1 MNNSLHEQICYRILL
16 SIGDSLEL
24 KTMLSMSLSSYIR
37 ELGCTRGAVL
47 LVPEKAEQN
56 FRLALSFSIPRKIER
71 HASFNILYEE
81 IIHTTHIV
89 KDEIVRKTDDGIY
102 YVMGIGDIGLLVL
115 FKAQGDIDEAL
126 LKALQPV
133 NRKLGIACSTCR
145 HNEAFQKSSRRFME
159 MANMLPG
166 IIMEFD
172 RSYRITFFNRR
183 TQEIF
188 KQVDSNEFRPD
199 TIFDFFPESEDE
211 DVKDLLLRIE
221 EGEPMVTRDLW
232 MQNSRNEQFKVNLLI
247 SPVSYRNEISGF
259 RGIAIDITNRVKLEQ
274 DLIARDRIL
283 HAVTLATQELMRS
296 SDFSGPL
303 ANALEI
309 IGTATSMDRVY
320 CFVNT
325 LDKQG
330 QVVTVSQS
338 VEWSAEHAEP
348 QIDNPNLQDI
358 PAEAVELFLSPLRKK
373 QPFLAIVRELPP
385 SVTKDLLEEQ
395 DIQSLLVL
403 PVHIKERFWG
413 FIGFD
418 DCRQERL
425 WSDIEQGLL
434 ELFAVSLAETIERKE
449 AEEQIRS
456 LYEGILDDL
465 DTAQT
470 IQNYILPSWVTR
482 KSALMISANYLPT
495 EKIGGDLFDCIE
507 LTKNRYV
514 VYMADISGHGVQAAL
529 IMTAVK
535 SVIQMVVSGEKQDMQ
550 PGRVLSKLNSLLSAD
565 LFHENYMTLCFCY
578 IDLETMTLKT
588 LNAGH
593 PPMVLLNTKKQT
605 VKVLEGRGDIPL
617 GWLPDYIYQ
626 EKGVETVSLEP
637 DDVICLLTDG
647 VFDTTDD
654 EGTMLGVEQFY
665 QSSVQKLLNVSSI
678 MVPFTCYE
686 LLSDMGY
693 HERSDDYTFAAI
705 SLLPE
710 IRTPMQPGDSLASG
724 AGLTPGDS
732 LDPAGGGVTPGDS
745 LDPRDSLDPAGAGVS
760 KQFFHLAE
768 TVFSQVSPAA
778 EACESYLHEGG
789 FSEMTIIKA
798 KMVIS
803 EFLSNIVKHGYR
815 ERSKDVVLIQV
826 DITHGLIITFR
837 DRASQW
843 QLPPKED
850 SFSLF
855 FDSLNQEK
863 SHSGRGMQMI
873 YSVTES
879 HSRRR
884 CHKINE
890 TVFTIAINEERDFT
904 DP

>member
-1 MNNSLHEQICYRILL
+1 M
-16 SIGDSLEL
+16 
-24 KTMLSMSLSSYIR
+24 K
-37 ELGCTRGAVL
+37 RGA
-47 LVPEKAEQN
+47 
-56 FRLALSFSIPRKIER
+56 
-71 HASFNILYEE
+71 
-81 IIHTTHIV
+81 
-89 KDEIVRKTDDGIY
+89 DGN
-102 YVMGIGDIGLLVL
+102 
-115 FKAQGDIDEAL
+115 Q
-126 LKALQPV
+126 
-133 NRKLGIACSTCR
+133 
-145 HNEAFQKSSRRFME
+145 
-159 MANMLPG
+159 
-166 IIMEFD
+166 
-172 RSYRITFFNRR
+172 
-183 TQEIF
+183 
-188 KQVDSNEFRPD
+188 
-199 TIFDFFPESEDE
+199 
-211 DVKDLLLRIE
+211 
-221 EGEPMVTRDLW
+221 DLW

-247 SPVSYRNEISGF
+247 SPVSFRNEISGF

-303 ANALEI
+303 ANALGI
-309 IGTATSMDRVY
+309 IGTATAMDRVY

-330 QVVTVSQS
+330 RVVTVSQS
-338 VEWSAEHAEP
+338 AEWSADTAEP
-348 QIDNPNLQDI
+348 QIDNPNLQNI
-358 PAEAVELFLSPLRKK
+358 PAEAVELFLLPLRKK
-373 QPFLAIVRELPP
+373 EPFLAIVRELPP
-385 SVTKDLLEEQ
+385 SMTKELLDEQ

-482 KSALMISANYLPT
+482 KSSLMISANYLPT

-507 LTKNRYV
+507 LTKNHYV

-535 SVIQMVVSGEKQDMQ
+535 SVIQMVVSGERQDLQ
-550 PGRVLSKLNSLLSAD
+550 PGRVLTKLNSLLSAD

-578 IDLETMTLKT
+578 IDLETMTLKA

-593 PPMVLLNTKKQT
+593 PPMVLLNSAKQT

-617 GWLPDYIYQ
+617 GWLPDYTYQ
-626 EKGVETVSLEP
+626 DKGVETVSLEP

-647 VFDTTDD
+647 VFDSSND

-665 QSSVQKLLNVSSI
+665 QSTVQKLLDVSSI

-686 LLSDMGY
+686 ILSEMGY

-705 SLLPE
+705 SVSPDVRKPLQS
-710 IRTPMQPGDSLASG
+710 RDGVTVGDDGAGRGDGMSGGDSGVSRG
-724 AGLTPGDS
+724 AGSAGRGDGM
-732 LDPAGGGVTPGDS
+732 GG
-745 LDPRDSLDPAGAGVS
+745 
-760 KQFFHLAE
+760 QFFHIAE

-778 EACESYLHEGG
+778 EACELYLHESG

-803 EFLSNIVKHGYR
+803 EFLSNIIKHGYR
-815 ERSKDVVLIQV
+815 EKSKDVVLIQV
-826 DITHGLIITFR
+826 DITDSLTVTFR
-837 DRASQW
+837 DRACFW
-843 QLPPKED
+843 EMPPKED

-873 YSVTES
+873 YSVTED

-884 CHKINE
+884 CNQINE
-890 TVFTIAINEERDFT
+890 TSFTIAINEERDFT